1 MMEPKKQTPKFAS
14 AFEMQLRID
23 AMMRH
28 PPEGGFVPHF
38 NWYDLDMLADLI
50 LGRLDEQYIIFAKV
64 PVYDEFTYG
73 RPGRLYASITE
84 VVEKLAAGTLEAKE
98 AAEQLEAVD
107 DMLHDLMHYCVKSGF
122 RAGCQLGQTLHLSS
136 FINIEDA

>member
-1 MMEPKKQTPKFAS
+1 MMKPKKHASKFAS

-23 AMMRH
+23 AYMRH
-28 PPEGGFVPHF
+28 PPEGGYVPHF

-64 PVYDEFTYG
+64 PIYDEFTYG
-73 RPGRLYASITE
+73 RPGKLYASITE
-84 VVEKLAAGTLEAKE
+84 AVEKLAAGTVEARE
-98 AAEQLEAVD
+98 SAAQLEGID
-107 DMLHDLMHYCVKSGF
+107 DMLNDLMHYCVKSGF